1 MARQGGAPAAAT
13 AVVVVVVA
21 VLTCAMGVA
30 VADPQQHNLNWRPDA
45 NYTVWAAKQH
55 FYKDDWLALYVS
67 WETNGPLFYVFR
79 WTEGQ
84 YDVMV
89 VNEAAYNTC
98 SAENPL
104 DGWSRGDRW
113 AVQLNQTKRWY
124 FICSKGYC
132 FNGMKLSILVQ
143 KPPPPPKAQ
152 PQNLKSGSPKDS
164 GNLIILRA
172 ALAVAA
178 VWGVVLRLLC

>member
-45 NYTVWAAKQH
+45 NYTVWAAKQR
-55 FYKDDWLALYVS
+55 FYKDDWLDADIVS
-67 WETNGPLFYVFR
+67 PSVLPVFR

-132 FNGMKLSILVQ
+132 FNGMKLSILVE

-164 GNLIILRA
+164 GNLMILRA
-172 ALAVAA
+172 AFAVAS
-178 VWGVVLRLLC
+178 VWGLVLRLL